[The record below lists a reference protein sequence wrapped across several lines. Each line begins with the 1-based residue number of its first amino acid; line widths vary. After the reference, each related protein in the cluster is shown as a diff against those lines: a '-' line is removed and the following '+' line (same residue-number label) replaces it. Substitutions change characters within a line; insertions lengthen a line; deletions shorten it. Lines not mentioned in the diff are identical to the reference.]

1 MFSGLWTNV
10 KKKLEWVRSQLR
22 DLKPNQTELYHA
34 KNTRVILLFVRRVI
48 FGHFN
53 NYTLSDSAYLRN
65 TPSQIRHKNSWHWI
79 DPNNSKSYRSVV
91 VMLYVW
97 FSLCVIQILKSNW
110 KKKQQ
115 SHVTVPVIRFFIYF
129 HFLLLKVSLTIL
141 IIVTYF
147 TFTGFSSKPIIGKG
161 RF

>member
-10 KKKLEWVRSQLR
+10 NKKLEWVRSQLR

-34 KNTRVILLFVRRVI
+34 KNTRVILLFVRIKWIRRVI
-48 FGHFN
+48 FDLFN
-53 NYTLSDSAYLRN
+53 NYTLSDSVYLRN
-65 TPSQIRHKNSWHWI
+65 TLSQIRHTNSWHRI

-110 KKKQQ
+110 KKKQK
-115 SHVTVPVIRFFIYF
+115 SHDTVPVIRFFIYF
-129 HFLLLKVSLTIL
+129 YWNLQNL
-141 IIVTYF
+141 
-147 TFTGFSSKPIIGKG
+147 
-161 RF
+161 